1 VRRAILLLLATA
13 SAAHAVEIRIQF
25 GALERMLAE
34 QVFTQE
40 GRRYVR
46 GDKTDK
52 CNFAYLEKPQV
63 RGDDDGHLRMRARFT
78 GRSALNF
85 IGQCVGMGDA
95 FDAVITA
102 VPVYRGGA
110 IGLQEVKVASDRKI
124 SYYIRK
130 VCAAMEYSLGRDFK
144 YPVERDAQA
153 LLESPG
159 ATPQY
164 KREVRKFNVPE
175 VRVTNDALVLT
186 VDFEMTIK

>member
-1 VRRAILLLLATA
+1 MTRAITLLLAMAWCA
-13 SAAHAVEIRIQF
+13 SAVEIHIQF
-25 GALERMLAE
+25 GALERMVAE
-34 QVFTQE
+34 QAFTQE

-46 GDKTDK
+46 GAKGTK
-52 CNFAYLEKPQV
+52 CNFAYLEKPAV
-63 RGDDDGHLRMRARFT
+63 RGEGGRLLMRAHFT
-78 GRSALNF
+78 GRSALNL

-102 VPVYRGGA
+102 VPVYKSGA
-110 IGLQEVKVASDRKI
+110 VGLQEVKVVSAGKT

-130 VCAAMEYSLGRDFK
+130 VCEAMEATLAHDFR
-144 YPVERDAQA
+144 YALEHDAQA

-159 ATPQY
+159 PTPQY

-175 VRVTNDALVLT
+175 IRVTNDALVLS

>member
-1 VRRAILLLLATA
+1 MVVLLAAVST
-13 SAAHAVEIRIQF
+13 AHAVEIRIQF

-40 GRRYVR
+40 GRRYVH
-46 GDKTDK
+46 GAKTDK

-63 RGDDDGHLRMRARFT
+63 RGDDDGHLRMRAHFT
-78 GRSALNF
+78 GRAALNL

-95 FDAVITA
+95 FDAAITA
-102 VPVYRGGA
+102 VPVYKGGA
-110 IGLQEVKVASDRKI
+110 IGLQEVKVVSDGKT

-130 VCAAMEYSLGRDFK
+130 VCAAMESSLSRDFK
-144 YPVERDAQA
+144 YALEHDAQA

-159 ATPQY
+159 PTPQY
-164 KREVRKFNVPE
+164 KREVRKFNVPGI
-175 VRVTNDALVLT
+175 RVTNDALVLT

>member
-1 VRRAILLLLATA
+1 VRRAILLLMATA
-13 SAAHAVEIRIQF
+13 SAAPAVEIRIQF

-95 FDAVITA
+95 FDAMITA
-102 VPVYRGGA
+102 VPVYKGGA
-110 IGLQEVKVASDRKI
+110 IGLQEVKVASGGKT

-130 VCAAMEYSLGRDFK
+130 VCAAMESSLSRDFK
-144 YPVERDAQA
+144 YALERDAQA

-159 ATPQY
+159 PTPQY

-175 VRVTNDALVLT
+175 IRVTNDALVLS

>member
-1 VRRAILLLLATA
+1 MIRVVVLWL
-13 SAAHAVEIRIQF
+13 SAAAMAQAVEFRIQF

-46 GDKTDK
+46 GNRGNK

-63 RGDDDGHLRMRARFT
+63 RGDNGRLLMRAHFT
-78 GRSALNF
+78 GRAALNLV
-85 IGQCVGMGDA
+85 GQCVGLGDA

-102 VPVYRGGA
+102 VPVYRNGA
-110 IGLQEVKVASDRKI
+110 VGLQEVKVVSAGKT

-130 VCAAMEYSLGRDFK
+130 VCAAMEASLSRDFK
-144 YPVERDAQA
+144 YPLEREAQQ

-164 KREVRKFNVPE
+164 RREVRKFNVPDI
-175 VRVTNDALVLT
+175 RVAADVLVLS
-186 VDFEMTIK
+186 VDFEMTIR

>member
-1 VRRAILLLLATA
+1 MIRAAIWLMAAA

-46 GDKTDK
+46 GAKTDK
-52 CNFAYLEKPQV
+52 CNFAYLEKPEV
-63 RGDDDGHLRMRARFT
+63 KSDGTRLRMRAHFT
-78 GRSALNF
+78 GRSSLNL
-85 IGQCVGMGDA
+85 IGQCVGLGDA

-102 VPVYRGGA
+102 LPVYRNGT
-110 IGLQEVKVASDRKI
+110 IGLQEVKVVSGGKT
-124 SYYIRK
+124 SFYIRK
-130 VCAAMEYSLGRDFK
+130 VCAAMEASLTRDFK
-144 YPVERDAQA
+144 YPLEQSAQA

-159 ATPQY
+159 ASPQY

-175 VRVTNDALVLT
+175 IHVAEDALVLA

>member
-1 VRRAILLLLATA
+1 MIRVVVLWL
-13 SAAHAVEIRIQF
+13 SAAAMAQAVEFRIQF

-46 GDKTDK
+46 GNRGNK

-63 RGDDDGHLRMRARFT
+63 RGDNGRLLMRAHFT
-78 GRSALNF
+78 GRAALNLV
-85 IGQCVGMGDA
+85 GQCVGLGDA

-102 VPVYRGGA
+102 VPVYRNGA
-110 IGLQEVKVASDRKI
+110 VGLQEVKVVSAGKT

-130 VCAAMEYSLGRDFK
+130 VCAAMEASLSRDFK
-144 YPVERDAQA
+144 YPLEREAQQ

-164 KREVRKFNVPE
+164 KREVRKFNVPDI
-175 VRVTNDALVLT
+175 RVAADALVLS
-186 VDFEMTIK
+186 VDFEMTIR